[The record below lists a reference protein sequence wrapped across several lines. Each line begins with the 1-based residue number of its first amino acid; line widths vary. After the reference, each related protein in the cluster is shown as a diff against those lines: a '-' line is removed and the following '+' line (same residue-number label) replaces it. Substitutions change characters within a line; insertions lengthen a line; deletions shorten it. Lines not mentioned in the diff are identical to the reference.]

1 MKRFIIVVIAFA
13 FLLVAGCTG
22 KENINSGNE
31 KESSKV
37 SIVEWETS
45 AVYTDADIK
54 SAMETVIAYF
64 EAEFKGCTLKELS
77 YPGDVL
83 TDLFNEW
90 AEEYKADE
98 AIVLESSFVTDA
110 SGGDGTLNP
119 NSSYNGWQWILV
131 RDNGGTW
138 EVKTYGYG

>member
-13 FLLVAGCTG
+13 LLLVAGCTG

-37 SIVEWETS
+37 SIVEWEPSTL
-45 AVYTDADIK
+45 YTDADIK
-54 SAMETVIAYF
+54 DAMDTVIAYF
-64 EAEFKGCTLKELS
+64 GAEFKGCTLKKLS
-77 YPGDVL
+77 YPGDASS
-83 TDLFNEW
+83 DLFNEW
-90 AEEYKADE
+90 AEEYESDE
-98 AIVLESSFVTDA
+98 AIVLDSSFDTDA